1 MMKVLCYIIFC
12 FRWSDAL
19 KISANLYEETQSSD
33 ITKPNKINAI
43 QWKASIP
50 FWWDVLYN
58 LNTQQQKVGR
68 HIGDLFYDATKQLE
82 KGSSPSRRRRR
93 KTASSSEGGA
103 TSDEDTVSSTTA
115 ITTITPVTTGWYA
128 AAFGLDCNARCAAV
142 SLTCDST
149 KIQELTTLVENTQ
162 MSLTG
167 TGGES
172 WICEISHSRPSDT
185 FSSLLANRANRLWT
199 EGTNSD
205 YAYYCNSG
213 VAPTCMDQSAGFIA
227 LCYCNVDDATVVTIT
242 DTPTTTEG
250 GATSDEDTMS
260 STAAITTTTPIT
272 STTPTLALVYTCEND
287 DSSRLGLPDYQVS
300 RDLVAGDII
309 SNGACTTWEYI
320 YNDNSK
326 QTKFLKTTCNA
337 DGTITNVYHSESS
350 CAANSAYYFYF
361 TSLSSTPSSFVS
373 ECLDYT
379 FTVAVGHSVSTY
391 NVKFRSNVAW
401 CVE

>member
-19 KISANLYEETQSSD
+19 KISANLYEETQSFD

-68 HIGDLFYDATKQLE
+68 HIGDLFYDATKQIE

-93 KTASSSEGGA
+93 KTASSFEGGA
-103 TSDEDTVSSTTA
+103 TSDEDIVSSTTA

-149 KIQELTTLVENTQ
+149 KIQELTILVENTQ

-172 WICEISHSRPSDT
+172 WICEIGHSRPSDT

-205 YAYYCNSG
+205 YAY
-213 VAPTCMDQSAGFIA
+213 
-227 LCYCNVDDATVVTIT
+227 
-242 DTPTTTEG
+242 
-250 GATSDEDTMS
+250 
-260 STAAITTTTPIT
+260 
-272 STTPTLALVYTCEND
+272 
-287 DSSRLGLPDYQVS
+287 
-300 RDLVAGDII
+300 
-309 SNGACTTWEYI
+309 
-320 YNDNSK
+320 
-326 QTKFLKTTCNA
+326 
-337 DGTITNVYHSESS
+337 
-350 CAANSAYYFYF
+350 
-361 TSLSSTPSSFVS
+361 
-373 ECLDYT
+373 
-379 FTVAVGHSVSTY
+379 
-391 NVKFRSNVAW
+391 
-401 CVE
+401 